1 MGITDGVSPI
11 EDSWAVKGTGA
22 ELTGAQVS
30 AGLPREEVTDMP
42 SVPPSLTGPE
52 LRRVGGTALGSE
64 QRASDRQV
72 RPAQDTQEVVR

>member
-52 LRRVGGTALGSE
+52 LRQGLGGQHLAQSKGPLTGRSALHKTP
-64 QRASDRQV
+64 RK
-72 RPAQDTQEVVR
+72 